1 MYDDSPATPKAR
13 SHADVVAAVERLGKH
28 DFARLRAA
36 ARIWIDDLGLNS
48 VIADADDLVA
58 DAIFRTTSGQR
69 TWRSDVS
76 FMKHLRGVMKSLAD
90 SARKSA
96 ERRAASGRQEVRESE
111 FLAPDAESSGDEEAM
126 LTPVNNAPSGEP
138 DTERAVLGS
147 EAIRAFE
154 DHFAG
159 DEVASAVIHGMW
171 AQRKGPEIREEWGLT
186 EKQYA
191 AAVRRIRRFA
201 HAKGG
206 SHGP

>member
-1 MYDDSPATPKAR
+1 
-13 SHADVVAAVERLGKH
+13 VAAVERLTKH

-36 ARIWIDDLGLNS
+36 ARVWFRDLRLDT

-69 TWRSDVS
+69 TWKADVS

-96 ERRAASGRQEVRESE
+96 ERRAASGRTEVRESE
-111 FLAPDAESSGDEEAM
+111 LLSPDAELSDDDEAM

-138 DTERAVLGS
+138 GTERALLGS
-147 EAIRAFE
+147 EDIRAFE

-171 AQRKGPEIREEWGLT
+171 MQMKEPEIRKEWDLT
-186 EKQYA
+186 KKQVA

-201 HAKGG
+201 HGKGG